1 MNNAPCI
8 ALFHYPPCKLSRHI
22 YTIISIR
29 LSEKTLASGSSPCQ
43 MLRFTLI
50 LFSLLLFAVP
60 ATTKSIASSVATT
73 SKDNNAKLHTSSTL
87 TGIISTVAGFRT
99 RSAGGTT
106 DGISA
111 TSARIEDPRG
121 LAIDKEGN
129 IIFADYDADKIRK
142 VLATTGI
149 ITTVAGTGDA
159 GFFGD
164 GGQATS
170 AMLNTPNGIGLDTAG
185 NLFIA
190 DTDNNRIRKVTVSTG
205 IITTVAG
212 NDKTDYT
219 GDNVAATSTS
229 LKFPHDVAIDTNGN
243 IYIADTGNFRIRKVT
258 VSTGI
263 MTTIAGSGVP
273 SDKIIGPTTAAT
285 DFHLYSPI
293 GVTLDT
299 SGNIYI
305 AGGSNDPCVFKVIA
319 SNGYIS
325 IVAGTGPSLGGEKGY
340 NGDGI
345 LATTAR
351 LNVPRKVAFDSL
363 GNMFISETES
373 ERIRKVTASTG
384 MITTAAGTG
393 NIGREPYDG
402 EGSNALLA
410 SIHSPIGLAVDA
422 AGNFYFSSYLGVVRK
437 VTYTAVT
444 PSSSMTSAPS
454 TAVASAPSAPS
465 PSSSSA
471 RTSTAPA
478 TAPATASSAGSQS
491 SATTHTTKTVHST
504 LVLLTTMLLLH
515 LCRGA

>member
-1 MNNAPCI
+1 
-8 ALFHYPPCKLSRHI
+8 
-22 YTIISIR
+22 
-29 LSEKTLASGSSPCQ
+29 

-60 ATTKSIASSVATT
+60 ATSKSIASSVATT

-87 TGIISTVAGFRT
+87 TGIISTVAGFKI
-99 RSAGGTT
+99 RSAGGTA

-111 TSARIEDPRG
+111 TSARIEDPKG

-129 IIFADYDADKIRK
+129 IYLADYDSDKIRK

-159 GFFGD
+159 GFSGD
-164 GGQATS
+164 GGQATL
-170 AMLNTPNGIGLDTAG
+170 AMINTPNGIGLDTAG
-185 NLFIA
+185 NLYIA
-190 DTDNNRIRKVTVSTG
+190 DTDSNRIRKVTVSTG

-263 MTTIAGSGVP
+263 MTTIAGSGIP
-273 SDKIIGPTTAAT
+273 SDKVIGPSTAAT
-285 DFHLYSPI
+285 DFHLYSPN
-293 GVTLDT
+293 GVTVDT
-299 SGNIYI
+299 SGNIYV
-305 AGGSNDPCVFKVIA
+305 AGGPNDPCVFKIIA

-340 NGDGI
+340 NGDDI
-345 LATTAR
+345 LATTAK
-351 LNVPRKVAFDSL
+351 LNNPRKVAFDSL
-363 GNMFISETES
+363 GNMYISETES

-384 MITTAAGTG
+384 MITTVAGTG

-402 EGSNALLA
+402 EGGNALLA
-410 SIHSPIGLAVDA
+410 SIHSPIGVAVDA

-437 VTYTAVT
+437 VTYPAVT
-444 PSSSMTSAPS
+444 PSSSMTRAPS
-454 TAVASAPSAPS
+454 TSVASTPSS
-465 PSSSSA
+465 LSSSSPMA
-471 RTSTAPA
+471 STAPA
-478 TAPATASSAGSQS
+478 TVSSAGSQS
-491 SATTHTTKTVHST
+491 SATTHTTKTVHSA
-504 LVLLTTMLLLH
+504 LILLSSMMLLH